1 MQKKYRDSMK
11 DNYHILHINRGIER
25 FEAIGTKKSYP
36 KGYRFD
42 FTDRSPNSFFVIK
55 TGQIIAYEIS
65 HDGKYRV
72 YNIMASG
79 SLFLEEYTLFSLS
92 CPVIF
97 ETVMDSEIIEVDR
110 CSLVRAMKT
119 DIDLVLDVMESLSEK
134 FVSSME
140 QLRLGPRQDSE
151 WKICRMLLSY
161 ANTYGVSHEDGVLI
175 TQKVSHQMIAD
186 LLGMN
191 RVTVSRKLKELTAQN
206 LIRSVNG
213 RIFIPDPAAISSHM
227 HNMETQ

>member
-1 MQKKYRDSMK
+1 MHRKYKDSMK

-25 FEAIGTKKSYP
+25 FEKIGTQKKYP

-42 FTDRSPNSFFVIK
+42 FTDRSPDSFFVIK

-72 YNIMASG
+72 YNIMANG
-79 SLFLEEYTLFSLS
+79 SLFLEEYTLFSLP
-92 CPVIF
+92 CPVTF
-97 ETVMDSEIIEVDR
+97 ETVMDSEIIEVNR
-110 CSLVRAMKT
+110 CDLVRAMKT

-140 QLRLGPRQDSE
+140 QLRLGPRQDAE

-161 ANTYGVSHEDGVLI
+161 ANTYGIRHDNGILI

-191 RVTVSRKLKELTAQN
+191 RVTVSRKLKELAEQG
-206 LIRSVNG
+206 LIDSVNS
-213 RIFIPDPAAISSHM
+213 RIFIPDIEAISSHM
-227 HNMETQ
+227 HHMETR